1 MAVPRFHVP
10 FRLSPGSPYA
20 LPAEAARHAVQVLRL
35 RAGDALILFDG
46 EGGEY
51 GACIEHIRR
60 AEVVVRVQDHRAV
73 ERESALKVHLA
84 QGISSG
90 ERMDYA
96 LQKAVELGV
105 ASIQP
110 LTMLRS
116 VVKLDAERARRRT
129 QHWQQVVS
137 AACEQCGRNRVPEV
151 RAPLSLEHWLATQP
165 SGDKLFLSP
174 EGEAGL
180 DDLAPPTGPL
190 WLLAGP
196 EGGFDA
202 RESALAHA
210 AGFRALR
217 LGPRILRTETAA
229 LAAIAALQALW
240 GDFRR

>member
-1 MAVPRFHVP
+1 MAVPRFHV
-10 FRLSPGSPYA
+10 FGRLSPGSLYA
-20 LPAEAARHAVQVLRL
+20 LPAEPARHAAQVLRL
-35 RAGDALILFDG
+35 RAGDAIILFNG

-51 GACIEHIRR
+51 GARIEDIRR
-60 AEVVVRVQDHRAV
+60 AEVVARVHDHNAA
-73 ERESALKVHLA
+73 ERESPLQVHLA

-90 ERMDYA
+90 ERMDYT

-105 ASIQP
+105 AGIQP
-110 LTMLRS
+110 LAMLRS

-129 QHWQQVVS
+129 QHWQQVAS

-151 RAPLSLEHWLATQP
+151 HAPLALEHWLAAQP
-165 SGDKLFLSP
+165 SGDKLM
-174 EGEAGL
+174 
-180 DDLAPPTGPL
+180 LAPDGESGLADLPPPAGTL

-202 RESALAHA
+202 RESALARA

-229 LAAIAALQALW
+229 LAALAGMQALW
-240 GDFRR
+240 GDFR

>member
-1 MAVPRFHVP
+1 MAVPRFHV
-10 FRLSPGSPYA
+10 FGRLSPGSPYA
-20 LPAEAARHAVQVLRL
+20 LPAEAARHAIQVLRL
-35 RAGDALILFDG
+35 RAGDALVLFNG

-51 GACIEHIRR
+51 GARIEDIRR
-60 AEVVVRVQDHRAV
+60 AEVVVRVQEHKAV
-73 ERESALKVHLA
+73 ERESALQVHLA

-90 ERMDYA
+90 ERMDYT

-116 VVKLDAERARRRT
+116 VVKLDAERAHRRT
-129 QHWQQVVS
+129 LHWQHVVS

-151 RAPLSLEHWLATQP
+151 HAPLSPEHWLATQP
-165 SGDKLFLSP
+165 AGNKLFLSP
-174 EGEAGL
+174 EGETGL
-180 DDLAPPTGPL
+180 GDLAPPAGPL

-202 RESALAHA
+202 RESALART
-210 AGFRALR
+210 AGFQPLR